1 MREYVFGTG
10 KLLGMIMVKKRKS
23 SKRSPWRIH
32 YHTNSRLLLNCKK
45 IYGVPLLSRRFNVR
59 MAI

>member
-1 MREYVFGTG
+1 MREYVFGTA
-10 KLLGMIMVKKRKS
+10 KLLGIIIVKKRKY
-23 SKRSPWRIH
+23 SKRSSWRIN